1 MDLQAF
7 HPSEALTG
15 QIASH
20 VEAILEII
28 GENSQREGLQ
38 RTPQRVGEAFQF
50 LTKGYREN
58 PKEILQSALF
68 RADCKQMVIVKDIE
82 FYSLCEHHLMPFFG
96 KVHVAYL
103 PYGHITGLSKIAR
116 VVETYAR
123 RLQVQEQLTSEICHC
138 IQDGLNAR
146 GVMVVIEAQHLCM
159 EMRGVQKPGTLTVT
173 SHFTGDFSDKDQR
186 DYFLRL
192 IGK

>member
-20 VEAILEII
+20 VETILEII
-28 GENSQREGLQ
+28 GENPEREGLQ

-103 PYGHITGLSKIAR
+103 PDGHITGLSKIAR

-138 IQDGLNAR
+138 IQNGLNAR

-173 SHFTGDFSDKDQR
+173 SHFTGDFSDKDQH